1 MVSAQSCRDFS
12 GRAVQDVR
20 GAGGTGGLQA
30 VCRRPVPMGIQP
42 PRAPHRE
49 PVTAPSP
56 VPTHF
61 SKMRQDCTKRRNEVA
76 LCEAVWRVKETI
88 FPLDL

>member
-1 MVSAQSCRDFS
+1 M
-12 GRAVQDVR
+12 
-20 GAGGTGGLQA
+20 QA

-61 SKMRQDCTKRRNEVA
+61 SKMRQNCTKRRNEVA